1 MGANLPKGRVLI
13 EALPGRETMDLLER
27 DGKFELEVDG
37 TVYDLTLEDLLI
49 EEVPATGFAVESA
62 GSVTIALNTVLSEQ
76 LIEEG
81 LVREMVSKIQ
91 TMRRSSDFLVTDR
104 IDLYVKRDDLADV
117 IDRHIDSIMDEV
129 LAQQVIFFDAAAE
142 LPEGLDPQSWDI
154 NGHDMTFA
162 VRVP

>member
-1 MGANLPKGRVLI
+1 
-13 EALPGRETMDLLER
+13 
-27 DGKFELEVDG
+27 
-37 TVYDLTLEDLLI
+37 
-49 EEVPATGFAVESA
+49 
-62 GSVTIALNTVLSEQ
+62 VTIALNTVLSEQ